1 VKLLILL
8 INTFDFFIGF
18 LQRKIDKLINNTI
31 ITLRIKDLK
40 SILLS
45 LKLIDKSHF
54 LYYGY
59 KTGYSVRR
67 VIIMASMK
75 LLYGSC
81 ASSFCVLLV
90 WFVWVGSVIVV
101 LFPEEF
107 IMNKEQI
114 AAEIKK
120 TEEQLTRLRQQ
131 LEQPEYPTLSK
142 AKAGNK
148 LENGCI
154 VVYKFSEVRMA
165 LIAAPCYTE
174 CHSNWSEEF
183 SDVFDALVSA
193 GFNRSQWFIPNIEQL
208 QLACNNCE
216 GQFSATFY
224 WSSTEASSTNS
235 CVVNFGIGNQ
245 GTVSKSNTIC
255 VRAFSL
261 VSY

>member
-1 VKLLILL
+1 M
-8 INTFDFFIGF
+8 
-18 LQRKIDKLINNTI
+18 
-31 ITLRIKDLK
+31 
-40 SILLS
+40 S

-54 LYYGY
+54 LYYDH
-59 KTGYSVRR
+59 KTGYNVRR
-67 VIIMASMK
+67 VIILASMK

-81 ASSFCVLLV
+81 ASYYCVLLV

-120 TEEQLTRLRQQ
+120 TEEQLAYLRAKLQ
-131 LEQPEYPTLSK
+131 EPEFPTLESSK
-142 AKAGNK
+142 PGDK

-154 VVYKFSEVRMA
+154 VVHKFKDLQMA
-165 LIAAPCYTE
+165 LIASPESTE
-174 CHSNWSEEF
+174 DYCSWSKEF
-183 SDVFDALVSA
+183 SDVFDALGRE

-208 QLACNNCE
+208 KLAYKNCRE
-216 GQFSATFY
+216 HFSAPHY
-224 WSSTEASSTNS
+224 WSSTEASSANS
-235 CVVNFGIGNQ
+235 CYVYFGIGSQ
-245 GTVSKSNTIC
+245 GAFSKTNTYC